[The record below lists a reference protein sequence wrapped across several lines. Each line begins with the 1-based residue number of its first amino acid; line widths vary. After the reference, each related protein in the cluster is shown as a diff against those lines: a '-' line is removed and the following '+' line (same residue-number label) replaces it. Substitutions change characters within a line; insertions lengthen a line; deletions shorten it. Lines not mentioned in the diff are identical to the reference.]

1 MRLGAVA
8 VTAIA
13 CAALVG
19 CSGDSGQDDSGQGA
33 SEESASYTDSAD
45 SAGSGGS
52 ADQLTASGAVV
63 EASGPGTVDGEPSDA
78 AARLQTFT
86 ADLDLG
92 VDQLDD
98 AVAEA
103 SATIEEL
110 GGFAADED
118 IDLAGSERATV
129 VYRVPATEFR
139 PALDALAD
147 VGALRRQSIGSEDV
161 TTRYS
166 DLESRVTTLRTSI
179 TRLQGFLAETT
190 DVNQIASLEGELT
203 RREAELESIESQRRV
218 LADQVA
224 LSTITVEFDAGRGS
238 EQIVADDAPGFRRG
252 LEAGWDAARVLTAVV
267 AATAGFLVP
276 LLPLVALVALAVWWT
291 RRRRGRR
298 GLPGTAAP
306 TSE

>member
-1 MRLGAVA
+1 MVA

-13 CAALVG
+13 GAALVG
-19 CSGDSGQDDSGQGA
+19 CSGDSGQDA
-33 SEESASYTDSAD
+33 SDESAQESAGYADSAD
-45 SAGSGGS
+45 SGGSGGGS
-52 ADQLTASGAVV
+52 ADEVTATGAVV
-63 EASGPGTVDGEPSDA
+63 EASGPGAVDGDPPDPA

-118 IDLAGSERATV
+118 VDLAGSERATV
-129 VYRVPATEFR
+129 VYRVPAAEFR

-161 TTRYS
+161 TAQYS

-224 LSTITVEFDAGRGS
+224 LSTITVEFDAARGS
-238 EQIVADDAPGFRRG
+238 EQIVEDDTPGFRRG
-252 LEAGWDAARVLTAVV
+252 LEAGWDAARVLVAVV

-276 LLPLVALVALAVWWT
+276 LLPLIAVAALVVWWT

-298 GLPGTAAP
+298 GIAGTAAP
-306 TSE
+306 TGE